1 MAFTKS
7 RPRWRRLLA
16 LPVAALACVLAG
28 AGLSP
33 AAGQEA
39 KAEAFV
45 PGTSYFD
52 ENGYIE
58 YVAGNLPVIFTA
70 PHGGSL
76 TPEAIPARSSTTCG
90 PKTVTQTDLNTQDL
104 ARQIQQAFF
113 AKTGKYPHVVIN
125 RLARSRLDANR
136 DIGAAACGNP
146 LAEQAWHDYHGFIDA
161 AKADVLSEFGRG
173 WYTDLHGHGHAVP
186 RLELGYQLLDETLR
200 LPDAELDA
208 APAYEQ
214 TASFRTFSEESPL
227 PFSAVLRGPTAL
239 GTYLADAGYP
249 SVPSRQDPA
258 PQAGEPYFTGGD
270 PGYNTPRH
278 ACSNGGHICG
288 VQIETNYTG
297 VRNTLTNRS
306 NFATTLADVYP
317 KYLAQFGVRIEPKA
331 QTPPTPGDETIV
343 DNLNSFNDPAKARF
357 VTSGSWA
364 DGNNKQSHGLNFQL
378 SSNPSAG
385 DTAEFRFYVPTPGS
399 YSIDAWWPAQAG
411 RSENV
416 VYQIHEPDGGTV
428 LAKKVRDQRVDG
440 AQWNPFGVH
449 HFSKAGWAKVV
460 VSQSPGSTG
469 SLAADAVRVTL
480 THLTPSEGV
489 AVLTGLVGELSVNA
503 GNAQSLNA
511 KLDAAS
517 AQFDRGNVE
526 AGKNQLGAFINQV
539 TAFKQDGSLSAEQAR
554 PVIEY
559 AERVI
564 RDAGQQAGQ

>member
-1 MAFTKS
+1 MGFIRS
-7 RPRWRRLLA
+7 RLRWRQLLA

-33 AAGQEA
+33 TAGQETE
-39 KAEAFV
+39 AEAFV
-45 PGTSYFD
+45 PGTSYFGKN
-52 ENGYIE
+52 EYIE

-76 TPEAIPARSSTTCG
+76 TPEAIPARTSTTCG

-146 LAEQAWHDYHGFIDA
+146 SAEQAWRDYHKFIDA
-161 AKADVLSEFGRG
+161 AKADVLAESGRG
-173 WYTDLHGHGHAVP
+173 WYTDLHGHGHAVQ
-186 RLELGYQLLDETLR
+186 RLELGYQLTAETLR
-200 LPDAELDA
+200 LSDAELDA

-214 TASFRTFSEESPL
+214 AASFRTFSEESPL
-227 PFSAVLRGPTAL
+227 PFSTLLRGPTAL
-239 GTYLADAGYP
+239 GTYLADEGYP
-249 SVPSRQDPA
+249 SVPSQQDPA
-258 PQAGEPYFTGGD
+258 PQVDEPYFTGAD

-278 ACSNGGHICG
+278 GCAGGGHICG
-288 VQIETNYTG
+288 VQIETHYDG
-297 VRNTLTNRS
+297 VRRTLTDRS
-306 NFATTLADVYP
+306 NFATALADVYP
-317 KYLAQFGVRIEPKA
+317 DFLAQFGIRIEPQV
-331 QTPPTPGDETIV
+331 QTPPTPGDEVIV

-357 VTSGSWA
+357 VTSGSWV
-364 DGNNKQSHGLNFQL
+364 DGNNSQSHGLNFRL
-378 SSNPSAG
+378 LSNPSAK

-399 YSIDAWWPAQAG
+399 YAIDAWWPAQSG
-411 RSENV
+411 RSRNV
-416 VYQIHEPDGGTV
+416 VYRIHEADGSTA
-428 LAKKVRDQRVDG
+428 LAESVRDQRVDG
-440 AQWNPFGVH
+440 AQWNPFGIH

-469 SLAADAVRVTL
+469 SLAVDAVRVTL

-489 AVLTGLVGELSVNA
+489 AVLAGLVGELPVTA
-503 GNAQSLNA
+503 GNAQALNA

-517 AQFDRGNVE
+517 AQFSRGNIE
-526 AGKNQLGAFINQV
+526 AGKKQLGAFINQV
-539 TAFKQDGSLSAEQAR
+539 TAFKQAGDLSAGQAR
-554 PVIEY
+554 LVIEY

-564 RDAGQQAGQ
+564 RDADRQAGQ

>member
-1 MAFTKS
+1 MAFITS
-7 RPRWRRLLA
+7 RLRRRRLLA
-16 LPVAALACVLAG
+16 LPIAALACLLAG

-33 AAGQEA
+33 AAEQEA
-39 KAEAFV
+39 DAEAFV

-52 ENGYIE
+52 EKGYIE

-76 TPEAIPARSSTTCG
+76 TPEAIPARSSDTCG

-136 DIGAAACGNP
+136 DIDAAACGNP
-146 LAEQAWHDYHGFIDA
+146 LAEQAWRDYHGFIDA
-161 AKADVLSEFGRG
+161 AKTDVLAEFGRG
-173 WYTDLHGHGHAVP
+173 WYTDLHGHGHAVQ
-186 RLELGYQLLDETLR
+186 RLELGYQLTAETLR
-200 LPDAELDA
+200 LSDAELDA
-208 APAYEQ
+208 APTHEQ
-214 TASFRTFSEESPL
+214 AASFRTFSEESPL
-227 PFSAVLRGPTAL
+227 SFSTLLRGPTAL

-258 PQAGEPYFTGGD
+258 PQVDEPYFTGAN

-278 ACSNGGHICG
+278 GCSSGGHICG
-288 VQIETNYTG
+288 VQIEAHYTG
-297 VRNTLTNRS
+297 VRKTLTDRS
-306 NFATTLADVYP
+306 DFATALADVYP
-317 KYLAQFGVRIEPKA
+317 DFLAQFGIRIEPKE
-331 QTPPTPGDETIV
+331 QTPPTPGDEIIV

-357 VTSGSWA
+357 VPSGRWV
-364 DGNNKQSHGLNFQL
+364 DGNNRQSHGLNFQL
-378 SSNPSAG
+378 LSDPSAG

-399 YSIDAWWPAQAG
+399 YAIDAWWPAQSG
-411 RSENV
+411 RSGNV
-416 VYQIHEPDGGTV
+416 VYRIHEADGSTV
-428 LAKKVRDQRVDG
+428 LAELVRDQRVDG

-449 HFSKAGWAKVV
+449 HFGKAGWAKVV
-460 VSQSPGSTG
+460 VSRSPGATG

-480 THLTPSEGV
+480 AHLTPSEGV
-489 AVLTGLVGELSVNA
+489 AVLAGLVDELPVNA
-503 GNAQSLNA
+503 GKAQSLNA

-517 AQFDRGNVE
+517 AQFGRGNVA
-526 AGKNQLGAFINQV
+526 AGNNQLGAFINQA
-539 TAFKQDGSLSAEQAR
+539 TAFKKDGSLSAEQTR

-564 RDAGQQAGQ
+564 QDAEQQAGR